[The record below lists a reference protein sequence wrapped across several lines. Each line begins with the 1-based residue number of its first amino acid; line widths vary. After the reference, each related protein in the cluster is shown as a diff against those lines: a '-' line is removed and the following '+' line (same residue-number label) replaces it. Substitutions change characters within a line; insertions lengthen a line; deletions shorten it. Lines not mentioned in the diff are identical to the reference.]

1 MKLLLQLSVITSA
14 HQGDIMAE
22 VETFM
27 AGSSRVSHIFYRL
40 FRALV
45 VGICVA
51 YTRTR
56 VIGKHNIPKNGAF
69 LLAPIH
75 RSNIDTPLAAAV
87 TARRMRFMGKDSIW
101 KFKPIGWIISSLG
114 AFPVTRGS
122 ADREALKRCIAVLE
136 AGEPLV
142 LFPEGTRQSGPLVQ
156 PLFDGAAY
164 VAVKAG
170 VPIIP
175 VGIGGSEGVMPKG
188 SKMIYP
194 RKCVIVIG
202 EPIVATADESGR
214 IPRSA
219 VKDIT
224 VQLATDLQRLFNEA
238 QQLAGTPNTFTD

>member
-1 MKLLLQLSVITSA
+1 
-14 HQGDIMAE
+14 MAE
-22 VETFM
+22 VDSHM
-27 AGSSRVSHIFYRL
+27 AGNSRVSKFVYTLIRG
-40 FRALV
+40 LV
-45 VGICVA
+45 VGVSVA

-56 VIGKHNIPKNGAF
+56 VVGKHNIPSEGAF
-69 LLAPIH
+69 LLCPIH

-87 TARRMRFMGKDSIW
+87 TRRRLRFMGKDSLW
-101 KFKPIGWIISSLG
+101 KIKPIGFILSALG

-122 ADREALKRCIAVLE
+122 ADREALKRCIAVLQE
-136 AGEPLV
+136 GEPLV
-142 LFPEGTRQSGPLVQ
+142 LFPEGTRQSGPTVH

-194 RKCVIVIG
+194 RKCVVVVG
-202 EPIVATADESGR
+202 EPLRAQLDEEGR
-214 IPRSA
+214 VPRSA

-224 VQLATDLQRLFNEA
+224 TQLMIELQRLYDEA
-238 QQLAGTPNTFTD
+238 QRLAGTPNS

>member
-1 MKLLLQLSVITSA
+1 
-14 HQGDIMAE
+14 MAE
-22 VETFM
+22 PDTFM
-27 AGSSRVSHIFYRL
+27 AGASLASRIFYSI
-40 FRALV
+40 FRAIV
-45 VGICVA
+45 VGVCRA
-51 YTRTR
+51 YTRTTI
-56 VIGKHNIPKNGAF
+56 IGTHNIPKDGAF

-87 TARRMRFMGKDSIW
+87 TRRRMRFMGKDNIW
-101 KFKPIGWIISSLG
+101 KIRPIGWIVSALG

-122 ADREALKRCIAVLE
+122 ADREALKRCIAVLQ

-142 LFPEGTRQSGPLVQ
+142 LFPEGTRQSGPIVM

-175 VGIGGSEGVMPKG
+175 VGIGGSERVMPKG

-194 RKCVIVIG
+194 KKCVVIIG
-202 EPIVATADESGR
+202 EPLVAQVDENGR

-224 VQLATDLQRLFNEA
+224 
-238 QQLAGTPNTFTD
+238 QQLSDTLQSLFDQAQALAGCPNPE

>member
-1 MKLLLQLSVITSA
+1 
-14 HQGDIMAE
+14 MAD
-22 VETFM
+22 VDTRL
-27 AGSSRVSHIFYRL
+27 AGQSFASRIFYTIM
-40 FRALV
+40 RAIV
-45 VGICVA
+45 VGVVVA

-56 VIGKHNIPKNGAF
+56 IIGAHNIPASGPF

-75 RSNIDTPLAAAV
+75 RTNIDTPLAAAV
-87 TARRMRFMGKDSIW
+87 TRRRMRFMGKDSIW
-101 KFKPIGWIISSLG
+101 KIRPIGWIVSALG
-114 AFPVTRGS
+114 AFPVTRGT

-142 LFPEGTRQSGPLVQ
+142 LFPEGTRQTGPVVQ

-194 RKCVIVIG
+194 KKCVVVVG
-202 EPIVATADESGR
+202 EPIVVPRDEMGR
-214 IPRSA
+214 VPRSA
-219 VKDIT
+219 VKDVTSTLSEEI
-224 VQLATDLQRLFNEA
+224 QRLFDEA
-238 QQLAGTPNTFTD
+238 QRLAGTPNTP

>member
-1 MKLLLQLSVITSA
+1 MQTFPEEIV
-14 HQGDIMAE
+14 AE
-22 VETFM
+22 VDTFM
-27 AGSSRVSHIFYRL
+27 AGYSRFSRVFYTL

-45 VGICVA
+45 VAVCVG

-56 VIGKHNIPKNGAF
+56 IIGKHNIPKTGAF

-101 KFKPIGWIISSLG
+101 KIKPIGWIISSLG

-194 RKCVIVIG
+194 RKCVLVIG
-202 EPIVATADESGR
+202 EPIVAVADDSGR

-224 VQLATDLQRLFNEA
+224 EQLTVELQRLFDEA
-238 QQLAGTPNTFTD
+238 QQLAGTPNTPNAQ

>member
-1 MKLLLQLSVITSA
+1 M
-14 HQGDIMAE
+14 H
-22 VETFM
+22 
-27 AGSSRVSHIFYRL
+27 
-40 FRALV
+40 ALV
-45 VGICVA
+45 VGIA
-51 YTRTR
+51 RGYTRAS
-56 VIGKHNIPKNGAF
+56 VVGKENIPSEGAF

-87 TARRMRFMGKDSIW
+87 TRRRLRFMGKDSLW
-101 KFKPIGWIISSLG
+101 KIKPIGAILSALG

-142 LFPEGTRQSGPLVQ
+142 LFPEGTRQSGPTVM

-188 SKMIYP
+188 SRMIYP
-194 RKCVIVIG
+194 RKCVVIVG
-202 EPIVATADESGR
+202 KPIVAERDAEGR
-214 IPRSA
+214 VPRSA
-219 VKDIT
+219 VKDVT
-224 VQLATDLQRLFNEA
+224 QELSESLQNLFDDA
-238 QQLAGTPNTFTD
+238 QRLAGTPNT

>member
-1 MKLLLQLSVITSA
+1 
-14 HQGDIMAE
+14 MAE
-22 VETFM
+22 VDTHM
-27 AGSSRVSHIFYRL
+27 AGNSFLSRVFYTLIRG
-40 FRALV
+40 LV
-45 VGICVA
+45 VAVCVG
-51 YTRTR
+51 YTRAR
-56 VIGKHNIPKNGAF
+56 VIGKHNIPKSGPF

-87 TARRMRFMGKDSIW
+87 TSRRMRFMGKDSIW

-122 ADREALKRCIAVLE
+122 ADREALKRCISVLE
-136 AGEPLV
+136 SGEPLV
-142 LFPEGTRQSGPLVQ
+142 LFPEGTRQSGPIVQ

-194 RKCVIVIG
+194 RKCVLVVG
-202 EPIVATADESGR
+202 EPIVAVADESGR

-224 VQLATDLQRLFNEA
+224 ERLTVDLQRLFDEA
-238 QQLAGTPNTFTD
+238 QRLAGTPNNN

>member
-1 MKLLLQLSVITSA
+1 
-14 HQGDIMAE
+14 MAE
-22 VETFM
+22 VDSHM
-27 AGSSRVSHIFYRL
+27 AGNSRVSKFVYTLIRG
-40 FRALV
+40 LV
-45 VGICVA
+45 VGVSVA

-56 VIGKHNIPKNGAF
+56 VVGKHNIPSEGAF
-69 LLAPIH
+69 LLCPIH

-87 TARRMRFMGKDSIW
+87 TRRRLRFMGKDSLW
-101 KFKPIGWIISSLG
+101 KIKPIGFILSALG

-122 ADREALKRCIAVLE
+122 ADREALKRCIGVLQE
-136 AGEPLV
+136 GEPLV
-142 LFPEGTRQSGPLVQ
+142 LFPEGTRQSGPTVH

-194 RKCVIVIG
+194 RKCVVVVG
-202 EPIVATADESGR
+202 EPLRAQLDEEGR
-214 IPRSA
+214 VPRSA

-224 VQLATDLQRLFNEA
+224 TQLMIELQRLYDEA
-238 QQLAGTPNTFTD
+238 QRLAGTPNS

>member
-1 MKLLLQLSVITSA
+1 
-14 HQGDIMAE
+14 MAE
-22 VETFM
+22 VDTHV
-27 AGSSRVSHIFYRL
+27 AGDSFLSRIFYTLIRG
-40 FRALV
+40 LV
-45 VGICVA
+45 VAVSVG
-51 YTRTR
+51 YTRAR
-56 VIGKHNIPKNGAF
+56 IVGKHNVPKSGAF

-87 TARRMRFMGKDSIW
+87 TSRRMRFMGKDSIW
-101 KFKPIGWIISSLG
+101 KIKPIGWIISSLG

-136 AGEPLV
+136 SGEPLV
-142 LFPEGTRQSGPLVQ
+142 LFPEGTRQSGPVVQ

-194 RKCVIVIG
+194 RKCVLVVG
-202 EPIVATADESGR
+202 EPIVAQADETGR

-219 VKDIT
+219 VKDVT
-224 VQLATDLQRLFNEA
+224 EQLTIELQRLFDEA
-238 QQLAGTPNTFTD
+238 QQLAGTPNKR